1 MDTRLTLQLG
11 DLTAAKVDAIVNSS
25 RENLTEGGPLHHAVH
40 AAAGPGLAAECE
52 NLGPCAEGDVRVTGA
67 HRLPFRFLIH
77 AVAPTWMGGGHGE
90 PEALA
95 RCYRKSLELAKARGA
110 RSLAFPSLGSGPQ
123 PQIPLEVAAP
133 IAVRTILD
141 FLDRN
146 ELPERVVLVCY
157 DVTTYQMH
165 QKVLRET
172 LP

>member
-11 DLTAAKVDAIVNSS
+11 DLTAVKVDAIVNSA
-25 RENLTEGGPLHHAVH
+25 RESLVEGGPLHRAVH
-40 AAAGPGLAAECE
+40 AAAGPGLLAECE
-52 NLGPCAEGDVRVTGA
+52 ALGDCAEGDVRVSGA
-67 HRLPFRFLIH
+67 HQLPFRFIIH

-90 PEALA
+90 AEALA
-95 RCYRKSLELAKARGA
+95 SCYRKSLELAKARGA

-123 PQIPLEVAAP
+123 PQIPLDVAAP

-146 ELPERVVLVCY
+146 DLPERVVLVCF
-157 DVTTYQMH
+157 DVSTYQVH